1 MPGHDT
7 RPPPELQ
14 PRQSDITTQTIV
26 FQSTLASS
34 AGWIKF
40 VQFEPSGRIVE
51 YTATVTSA
59 LVLRDAPDGGCE
71 QEERGRIAARSYEQY
86 EQEERRR
93 IAALSYRRRAGA
105 QAFAERT
112 LRSEPY

>member
-1 MPGHDT
+1 MPGHDL

-26 FQSTLASS
+26 FQSA
-34 AGWIKF
+34 WVKF

-51 YTATVTSA
+51 YPATVTSA
-59 LVLRDAPDGGCE
+59 LVLRDAPDDGC
-71 QEERGRIAARSYEQY
+71 

-93 IAALSYRRRAGA
+93 IAARSYRRRAGA

>member
-1 MPGHDT
+1 MPGHDL

-59 LVLRDAPDGGCE
+59 LVLRDAPDDGCE
-71 QEERGRIAARSYEQY
+71 QEERRRIASRSYEQC
-86 EQEERRR
+86 ERDRGR

-105 QAFAERT
+105 QAFAERM
-112 LRSEPY
+112 LHSEPY

>member
-1 MPGHDT
+1 MSSASAWESMPGHDL

-34 AGWIKF
+34 AAWVKF

-59 LVLRDAPDGGCE
+59 LVLRDAPDDGC
-71 QEERGRIAARSYEQY
+71 

-93 IAALSYRRRAGA
+93 IAARSYRRRAGA